1 MNLIE
6 RLRDHARSVGGDTSF
21 ERLYGNE
28 ACEAADALEALRGFV
43 QHKSGP
49 LCMRRYYRDEP
60 CTCGLDALIAKLG
73 EK

>member
-6 RLRDHARSVGGDTSF
+6 RLRDHARNVGGAPSF

-28 ACEAADALEALRGFV
+28 ACEAADALEALKGYAAHYSTCG
-43 QHKSGP
+43 QWDGGP
-49 LCMRRYYRDEP
+49 CR
-60 CTCGLDALIAKLG
+60 CGLDALLTKLG